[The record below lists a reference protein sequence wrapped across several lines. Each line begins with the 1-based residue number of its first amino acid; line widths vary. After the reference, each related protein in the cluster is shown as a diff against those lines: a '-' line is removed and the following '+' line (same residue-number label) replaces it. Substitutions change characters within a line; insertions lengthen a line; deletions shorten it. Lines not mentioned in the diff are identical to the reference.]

1 MKDVIAT
8 EGITIE
14 LNWILVLRS
23 DWLVLLATVSVI
35 NIDWLES
42 MTKLD
47 VIERTDEIGVACELE
62 TGRVG
67 LNSCD
72 TTLGDKV
79 TEIGDTDT
87 A

>member
-1 MKDVIAT
+1 
-8 EGITIE
+8 
-14 LNWILVLRS
+14 
-23 DWLVLLATVSVI
+23 
-35 NIDWLES
+35 

-79 TEIGDTDT
+79 TEIGDRDT